1 MRRGKSGIK
10 TPVSDDPFF
19 NLDDPNVDPVSV
31 VDVLKAIP
39 YGKFHILMIFIYFML
54 FFSTS
59 TLAFNF
65 AFFLMPHAY
74 KCPTVLKH
82 EVIIN
87 NGTTV
92 ANSLNDN
99 PH

>member
-1 MRRGKSGIK
+1 M
-10 TPVSDDPFF
+10 
-19 NLDDPNVDPVSV
+19 
-31 VDVLKAIP
+31 
-39 YGKFHILMIFIYFML
+39 LMIFIYFML

-87 NGTTV
+87 NVTSATALGYGQSEVSEYAMRRLQSSSVDELGITEE
-92 ANSLNDN
+92 ASEEPD
-99 PH
+99 